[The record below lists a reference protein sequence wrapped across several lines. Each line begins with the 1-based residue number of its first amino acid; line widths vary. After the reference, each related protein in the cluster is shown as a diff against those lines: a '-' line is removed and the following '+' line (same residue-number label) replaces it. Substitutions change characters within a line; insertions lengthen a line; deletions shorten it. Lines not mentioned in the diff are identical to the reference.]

1 MKTENIQG
9 LWVEKYR
16 PQSVADCILP
26 TDTASCFSQMVE
38 KGEPQNL
45 LLSGGAGC
53 GKTSVAKALCKDL
66 DCDWIMVNCSE
77 DGNIDT
83 LRTRIRNFASTVSLQ
98 EGVKKV
104 VILDEFDYSNA
115 QSTQPALRGFIEE
128 FADNC
133 RFILT
138 CNFKNRVIEPLHSRC
153 TPIDFRIPQKEK
165 PALAMQFMKRAETVL
180 QNEGIEYDKKVVA
193 QLVSKYFPDFRRTLN
208 ELQRYSAN
216 GKIDV
221 GILQTLADVQVKDLI
236 KCMKTKEFSGV
247 RKWVVENLLL
257 INLPTQAFLQGFIV
271 VDTAAPSAAPQLL
284 QHGPKFCVIRQLG
297 VWCQALKRGSGFQQ
311 MFCGLFGK
319 RTGGITNKIPGS
331 GQGISV
337 HDNPDDVVL
346 AESANGPPCQRFGA
360 DMAYAGT
367 CGNS

>member
-1 MKTENIQG
+1 MKTESVVG
-9 LWVEKYR
+9 LWCEAFR
-16 PQSVADCILP
+16 PQTISDCILP
-26 TDTASCFSQMVE
+26 ENLKQSFLEMVTQ
-38 KGEPQNL
+38 GSPQNL

-53 GKTSVAKALCKDL
+53 GKTSVAKALCNDL

-128 FADNC
+128 FAANC

-153 TPIDFRIPQKEK
+153 TPIDFRIPKKEK
-165 PALAMQFMKRAETVL
+165 AALAVQFLKRAEMIL
-180 QNEGIEYDKKVVA
+180 NSEGIEYDQKVVA

-208 ELQRYSAN
+208 ELQRYSVN

-221 GILQTLADVQVKDLI
+221 GILQTLADVQIKDLI
-236 KCMKTKEFSGV
+236 KCMKAKDFSGV
-247 RKWVVENLLL
+247 RKWVVENLDNDQTRIFRAIYDSLYDTLEGGSIPQAILL
-257 INLPTQAFLQGFIV
+257 LADYQYKGAFATDHEINI
-271 VDTAAPSAAPQLL
+271 TACLVQLMMEC
-284 QHGPKFCVIRQLG
+284 KF
-297 VWCQALKRGSGFQQ
+297 K
-311 MFCGLFGK
+311 
-319 RTGGITNKIPGS
+319 
-331 GQGISV
+331 
-337 HDNPDDVVL
+337 
-346 AESANGPPCQRFGA
+346 
-360 DMAYAGT
+360 
-367 CGNS
+367 